1 MSNIENRYIEEELK
15 ESYLDYSMSVIVS
28 RALPDVKDG
37 LKPVHR
43 RILYAMNDMGMTH
56 DKPFKKSARIVGEVL
71 GKYHPHGDSAVYN
84 TMVRMAQD
92 FAYRYELIDGHGNFG
107 SIDGDSAA
115 AMRYTEARMAKI
127 SGELLE
133 DIDKNTIDYR
143 KNFDDSLDEPV
154 VLPAKLPNLLLNGAT
169 GIAVGMATNIP
180 PHNLGEL
187 LDGTLA
193 LIDHKVEL
201 KEKSATILATV
212 EEMRSLVAG
221 ELSLPEITEENKDR
235 IENIQK
241 IYAKI
246 KNITQ
251 EEFTEDE
258 ALRLIA
264 KIEKASSEL
273 LEQNREQD
281 INLGVFEDIRNAAK
295 VTLDKIKVFSSRDLI
310 QYIQGPDF
318 PTGGII
324 DGKKGIYDAYTTGRG
339 RIRVRGKVEI
349 EELKNGK
356 SNIVITE
363 IPYQVNKARLIEKIA
378 DLVKEKKITGI
389 TDLRD
394 ETARQGIRVVIEL
407 KKGEEPE
414 LLLNKLYKY
423 TDLQNTFG
431 IILLALVNNV
441 PKVLNLK
448 EILNHYINHRF
459 DVITRRTKFEL
470 EKAEKRA
477 HILEGFRIALGNID
491 RVIATIRGAKDAHE
505 AREELVQNYNF
516 SEAQA
521 KAILDMRL
529 QRLTGLERDKIEN
542 EYAALM
548 ETISELKAILSSE
561 SRVYDIIKE
570 ESVELKE
577 KYSDDRRTSIEES
590 RLEINPEDLIKDEKV
605 IVTLTNK
612 GYVKRMDLNKYKAQK
627 RGGKGVSTQNTTEG
641 DFVENMY
648 AASNLD
654 TLMIFTDGGKVYNLK
669 VYEIP
674 ESSKQARGKLITNLI
689 NLEEGEKVRAII
701 KTRDFS
707 ETHEV
712 FFATRVGTVKKTN
725 LSEFKNLNRS
735 GLRAIKLKEGDDL
748 IHVGLIDSPEDE
760 IFIAT
765 KKGQSIKFPHDNV
778 RSMGRATTGVKGIT
792 LKDGD
797 EVVSAVVI
805 KRKDV
810 TILTVTENG
819 YGKRTR
825 TEEYPLQSRAGKGV
839 INTRCSGKTGEIV
852 AVKSV
857 SEDEEVMAITS
868 SGVVIRTPVETIS
881 LIGRAT
887 QGVRV
892 MRVEEDEELVAII
905 KVKMNMEERV
915 LDEEN
920 LEGTNESN

>member
-143 KNFDDSLDEPV
+143 KNFDDSLDEPI

-201 KEKSATILATV
+201 KEKSETILSTV

-221 ELSLPEITEENKDR
+221 ELFLPEITEENKDR

-246 KNITQ
+246 KKLTQ

-264 KIEKASSEL
+264 KIEKASAEIL
-273 LEQNREQD
+273 DENREQD

-295 VTLDKIKVFSSRDLI
+295 ITLDKVKVFTSKDLI

-378 DLVKEKKITGI
+378 DLVKEKKVSGI

-414 LLLNKLYKY
+414 LVLNKLYKY

-459 DVITRRTKFEL
+459 DVVTRRTKFEL

-542 EYAALM
+542 EYASLID
-548 ETISELKAILSSE
+548 TITELKAILRSE

-570 ESVELKE
+570 ESLELKE
-577 KYSDDRRTSIEES
+577 KYSDERRTSIEES

-712 FFATRVGTVKKTN
+712 FFATREGTVKKTN

-760 IFIAT
+760 IFMAT

-792 LKDGD
+792 IKEGD

-839 INTRCSGKTGEIV
+839 INTRCSAKTGEIV

-868 SGVVIRTPVETIS
+868 SGVVIRTPVESIS

-892 MRVEEDEELVAII
+892 MRVEDNEELVAII
-905 KVKMNMEERV
+905 KVKMNMEERI

-920 LEGTNESN
+920 LDVTEESN